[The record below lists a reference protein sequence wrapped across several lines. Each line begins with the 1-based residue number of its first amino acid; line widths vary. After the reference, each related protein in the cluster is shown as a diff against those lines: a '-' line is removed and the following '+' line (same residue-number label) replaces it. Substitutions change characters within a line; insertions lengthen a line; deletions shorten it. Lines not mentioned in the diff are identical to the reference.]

1 MRAYVVVDLGF
12 GDSGKGTIVDYLAR
26 TRGAGL
32 VVRWNGGA
40 QAGHAVVTDDG
51 RAHVFSQFG
60 AGSFVPGV
68 RTHLA
73 EPFLLHPTA
82 LLVEARHLADKGVP
96 DALDRLTIAERS
108 RVVTPLHQATNR
120 LRELARGAARHGT
133 CGVGIGETVRDALDA
148 PRDAIRARD
157 LVGDRDALYR
167 KLHLARERLASSL
180 PRIDRALPGAAD
192 ELRVLEDLSWA
203 SRWIDATSALRRYI
217 VPDEALARMLRRGPA
232 ILEGA
237 QGMLLDE
244 RHGFHPHTT
253 WSDCTPRAAMAL
265 LEAHGVTDGIERIG
279 VLRTYL
285 TRHGEGPFPTEAPEL
300 RLPEAHNGEGGW
312 QGAFRVGHLD
322 LVLLRYALRAAGGV
336 DALALTHADR
346 LGAVRSVVTAYEGPG
361 DTTMFVQDT
370 RARIVDVIVAQEP
383 DDAAQC
389 ARQERLGR
397 ALRAVRPIV
406 KDAPKDRFVEHVE
419 AELGARVRIVSSGP
433 TASAK
438 RER

>member
-1 MRAYVVVDLGF
+1 
-12 GDSGKGTIVDYLAR
+12 
-26 TRGAGL
+26 
-32 VVRWNGGA
+32 
-40 QAGHAVVTDDG
+40 
-51 RAHVFSQFG
+51 
-60 AGSFVPGV
+60 
-68 RTHLA
+68 
-73 EPFLLHPTA
+73 
-82 LLVEARHLADKGVP
+82 
-96 DALDRLTIAERS
+96 
-108 RVVTPLHQATNR
+108 VTPLHQATNR

-157 LVGDRDALYR
+157 LVGERDTLRR
-167 KLHLARERLASSL
+167 KLRLARERLASSL

-203 SRWIDATSALRRYI
+203 SRWLDATSALRRCI
-217 VPDEALARMLRRGPA
+217 VPDEALAMMLRRGPA

-265 LEAHGVTDGIERIG
+265 LEAHGVTDGIERVG

-300 RLPEAHNGEGGW
+300 RLPVAHNGGGGW

-361 DTTMFVQDT
+361 DTAMFVQDT
-370 RARIVDVIVAQEP
+370 RDRIVDVIVAQEP